1 MIFSHLEENCRICI
15 SVIKKDCET
24 FPDSPPHLF
33 KSDDLLDMK
42 FRFARLSQLVFLISF
57 PCGNQQTVI
66 YEIQVLHNILWNC
79 CCFEFFFFFFW
90 KNFAIN
96 IVFTKMMAADFTFT
110 RSGSFWTNDGM
121 PFEMAHLWHLHTAY
135 SFFKPPIARRLKV
148 RQIFSQYV
156 RWIVFFWYVI
166 VL

>member
-79 CCFEFFFFFFW
+79 CCFEFFFFLREFCNKYCFHE
-90 KNFAIN
+90 
-96 IVFTKMMAADFTFT
+96 
-110 RSGSFWTNDGM
+110 NDGRGY
-121 PFEMAHLWHLHTAY
+121 HVYKKW
-135 SFFKPPIARRLKV
+135 
-148 RQIFSQYV
+148 
-156 RWIVFFWYVI
+156 VI
-166 VL
+166 SDK